1 MMNRNLVPMTQ
12 LIERISMGPFG
23 SDIKTECFVNAGVPV
38 LNGGNLTTIRM
49 NDDSFNFV
57 TKEKANSLSKS
68 IARRGDIVVTH
79 RGTLGQLSYIPEDSQ
94 YEEYLISQS
103 QFCVTLN
110 TDLVDPIYFAYYFHS
125 SEGQKRLLSFANY
138 VGVPPL
144 ASATT
149 NFKNLEFPLI
159 SLGEQK
165 EIVNKILC
173 IENKIRNN
181 TSICSDLESMAK
193 LLYDYWFMQFDFPDE
208 NGRPYKSSGGK
219 MVWNEELKREIPEGW
234 KVSRIGDLCKIS
246 RGVSYTTA
254 NLKSDGTPIISLAS
268 INRKGEYIPEGIKYY
283 SGKYDE
289 SKVLKP
295 YDAIMCNTDMT
306 QEKEI
311 VAKIILVPDI
321 FGESPILS
329 THHISHLI
337 FDDEIYKVYVCLTT
351 QTKWFHNHI
360 KGFSSGTNVL
370 GLDSDGFKNLRLL
383 IPTNDVLTK
392 FNKIIMDNE
401 KCKSNLITENQELAS
416 LRDFLLPMLMNGQI
430 KIEDVKAS

>member
-1 MMNRNLVPMTQ
+1 MNRNLVPMTQ

-125 SEGQKRLLSFANY
+125 PEGQKRLLSFANY
-138 VGVPPL
+138 VGVPAL

-193 LLYDYWFMQFDFPDE
+193 LLYDYWFVQFDFPDE

-219 MVWNEELKREIPEGW
+219 MVWNDELKREIPEGW
-234 KVSRIGDLCKIS
+234 DVNHIS
-246 RGVSYTTA
+246 DYLDVITGKEDA
-254 NLKSDGTPIISLAS
+254 NFATSNGKYAFFTCSDDILKCDIPKFKGKAVLVAGNGNFNVKYFEGEFNAYQRTYVLLPKDEKYVGLLYYNVLQSINLLTKNAVGSIVKFITKSDVDNIVMLDGNKNDL
-268 INRKGEYIPEGIKYY
+268 
-283 SGKYDE
+283 
-289 SKVLKP
+289 LKP
-295 YDAIMCNTDMT
+295 FNQIVT
-306 QEKEI
+306 QIQYLQK
-311 VAKIILVPDI
+311 
-321 FGESPILS
+321 
-329 THHISHLI
+329 
-337 FDDEIYKVYVCLTT
+337 
-351 QTKWFHNHI
+351 
-360 KGFSSGTNVL
+360 
-370 GLDSDGFKNLRLL
+370 
-383 IPTNDVLTK
+383 
-392 FNKIIMDNE
+392 
-401 KCKSNLITENQELAS
+401 ENQELAS

-430 KIEDVKAS
+430 KIEDVRAS

>member
-1 MMNRNLVPMTQ
+1 MNRNLVPMTQ

-125 SEGQKRLLSFANY
+125 PEGQKRLLSFANY
-138 VGVPPL
+138 VGVPAL

-193 LLYDYWFMQFDFPDE
+193 LLYDYWFVQFDFPDE

-219 MVWNEELKREIPEGW
+219 MVWNDELKREIPEGW
-234 KVSRIGDLCKIS
+234 GAVQIGELLGKYPKTTSVMRDDYKKGTIYPIIDQSKEYICGYTDDIDKVLHMKSAIVFGDHTNIAKYVNFDFA
-246 RGVSYTTA
+246 RGA
-254 NLKSDGTPIISLAS
+254 DGTQIVSSNNQAISNYMLYLQICELPVIEQGYS
-268 INRKGEYIPEGIKYY
+268 RHFKFLKEQKVVMPKLEISKKY
-283 SGKYDE
+283 E
-289 SKVLKP
+289 SKI
-295 YDAIMCNTDMT
+295 DA
-306 QEKEI
+306 
-311 VAKIILVPDI
+311 
-321 FGESPILS
+321 
-329 THHISHLI
+329 
-337 FDDEIYKVYVCLTT
+337 
-351 QTKWFHNHI
+351 
-360 KGFSSGTNVL
+360 
-370 GLDSDGFKNLRLL
+370 LL
-383 IPTNDVLTK
+383 IERK
-392 FNKIIMDNE
+392 KCIQENK
-401 KCKSNLITENQELAS
+401 ELAS
-416 LRDFLLPMLMNGQI
+416 LRNFLLPMLMNGQI